1 MMQSVPQKL
10 TTSAG
15 RSRLRRARAV
25 AIGLGLI
32 AAVAASGT
40 AAAREPDVDAA
51 KHESPA
57 AIAVPSGWFYPG
69 LGEDSTG
76 FGVRNF
82 ADGPRFF
89 DAFRRYGGLDVMG
102 YPTSRP
108 WIGPGGFIYQLTQRA
123 LMQWSPDEGKVQ
135 LANVYEI
142 LREAGYDDALYA
154 RSIPRTEPDDSTTL
168 ADARAVRMG
177 WMTDSAITQA
187 FLANPIEADSVDAA
201 IELHG
206 LPMSRPETFGP
217 FVVQRFQRTALQ
229 HWVEAADGGQP
240 VGTVVLVN
248 SGDLYKDLVLADSA
262 VTTPHAHDDT
272 RMLDQRDEA
281 EVYVD
286 AVLATTTQRTY
297 NVIDDPIAEA
307 LRLLEGVPSATPGL
321 EAAAEVSAPIRYRS
335 LSPDVFASFT
345 TPSRI
350 AVNRDLQDERLEAV
364 AAVLAHELQHLAEFH
379 DEQYL
384 PSEASC
390 LESEI
395 RAVTAEA
402 SAWSSLMGPGGAENP
417 QSALER
423 MENARLQAV
432 QAGSETIRAL
442 VEDGWAEQCSQHH

>member
-1 MMQSVPQKL
+1 MNQAVPGKL

-15 RSRLRRARAV
+15 RRRLRRVRAV
-25 AIGLGLI
+25 ALGLGLI
-32 AAVAASGT
+32 AAVSASG

-51 KHESPA
+51 KHESPV
-57 AIAVPSGWFYPG
+57 AIAVSSGLFYPG
-69 LGEDSTG
+69 LGEDGAG

-89 DAFRRYGGLDVMG
+89 DAFTRYGGLDVMG

-123 LMQWSPDEGKVQ
+123 LMQWSPDEDKVQ

-154 RSIPRTEPDDSTTL
+154 RSIPRTEPDESTTL
-168 ADARAVRMG
+168 AEARAVRMG

-206 LPMSRPETFGP
+206 LPMSYPETFGP

-229 HWVEAADGGQP
+229 HWVEAVDGGEP
-240 VGTVVLVN
+240 VGTVVLFN
-248 SGDLYKDLVLADSA
+248 SGDHYKDLVLGDSA

-272 RMLDQRDEA
+272 RMLDLRDEA

-286 AVLATTTQRTY
+286 AVLAWTTQRNY
-297 NVIDDPIAEA
+297 NVIDDALAEA

-335 LSPDVFASFT
+335 LPIDVYATFNP
-345 TPSRI
+345 PSRI

-364 AAVLAHELQHLAEFH
+364 AAVLAHELQHLADYH
-379 DEQYL
+379 DERYV
-384 PSEASC
+384 PSDAAC
-390 LESEI
+390 LEAEI

-402 SAWSSLMGPGGAENP
+402 SAWSALMGSAGAENP

-423 MENARLQAV
+423 VQNARLQAV

>member
-1 MMQSVPQKL
+1 MMLSVPRKL

-15 RSRLRRARAV
+15 RRWLRRVRAV
-25 AIGLGLI
+25 ALGLGLI
-32 AAVAASGT
+32 AAVTTSG
-40 AAAREPDVDAA
+40 AAAREPDVESA
-51 KHESPA
+51 KHESPV
-57 AIAVPSGWFYPG
+57 AIAVSSGWFYPG
-69 LGEDSTG
+69 LGADSTG

-123 LMQWSPDEGKVQ
+123 LMQWSPDEDNVQ

-142 LREAGYDDALYA
+142 LREAGYDDALHA

-168 ADARAVRMG
+168 ADARAVRMA

-187 FLANPIEADSVDAA
+187 FLAGPIEADSVDAA

-206 LPMSRPETFGP
+206 LPMSHPEAFGP

-229 HWVEAADGGQP
+229 HWVETVDGGEP

-248 SGDLYKDLVLADSA
+248 SGDHYKDLLLGDSP
-262 VTTPHAHDDT
+262 VTAPHAHDDT
-272 RMLDQRDEA
+272 RMLDLRDEA
-281 EVYVD
+281 EVFVST
-286 AVLATTTQRTY
+286 VLATATERTY
-297 NVIDDPIAEA
+297 NVIDDALAEA
-307 LRLLEGVPSATPGL
+307 LRLLEGVPSAAPGL
-321 EAAAEVSAPIRYRS
+321 EAATEVSAQIRFRT
-335 LSPDVFASFT
+335 LSPDVFAAFT
-345 TPSRI
+345 APSRI
-350 AVNRDLQDERLEAV
+350 GVNRDLLDERREAV
-364 AAVLAHELQHLAEFH
+364 AAVLAHELQHLADFH
-379 DEQYL
+379 DQQYV
-384 PSEASC
+384 PSEAAC
-390 LESEI
+390 LEAEI

-402 SAWSSLMGPGGAENP
+402 SAWSALMGPAGAENP

-423 MENARLQAV
+423 MENARLRAV
-432 QAGSETIRAL
+432 QAGTETIRAL

>member
-1 MMQSVPQKL
+1 MKQAVPQTL
-10 TTSAG
+10 RTSAG
-15 RSRLRRARAV
+15 RRCLRRVRAV
-25 AIGLGLI
+25 ALGMGLI
-32 AAVAASGT
+32 AAVSASG

-51 KHESPA
+51 KRDSPV
-57 AIAVPSGWFYPG
+57 AIAVSSGWFYPG
-69 LGEDSTG
+69 LGEDGTG

-89 DAFRRYGGLDVMG
+89 DAFTRYGGLDVMG

-123 LMQWSPDEGKVQ
+123 LMQWSPDDGKVQ

-142 LREAGYDDALYA
+142 LREAGHDEALFA
-154 RSIPRTEPDDSTTL
+154 RSIPRTEPDESTTL

-229 HWVEAADGGQP
+229 HWVEAVDGGQP

-248 SGDLYKDLVLADSA
+248 SGDHYKDLVLGDSA

-272 RMLDQRDEA
+272 RMLDLRDGA

-286 AVLATTTQRTY
+286 AILAWTTQRNY
-297 NVIDDPIAEA
+297 NVIDDALAEA

-321 EAAAEVSAPIRYRS
+321 VAAAEVSAPIRYRS
-335 LSPDVFASFT
+335 LPIDVYATFNP
-345 TPSRI
+345 PSRI
-350 AVNRDLQDERLEAV
+350 AVNRDLQHERLEAV
-364 AAVLAHELQHLAEFH
+364 AAVLAHELQHLADFH
-379 DEQYL
+379 DERYV
-384 PSEASC
+384 PSDAAC
-390 LESEI
+390 LEAEI
-395 RAVTAEA
+395 RAVIAEA
-402 SAWSSLMGPGGAENP
+402 SAWSSLMGAAGAEDP
-417 QSALER
+417 QSPLER
-423 MENARLQAV
+423 MENSRLQAV
-432 QAGSETIRAL
+432 QAGSETVRAL
-442 VEDGWAEQCSQHH
+442 VEDEWSEQCSQHH